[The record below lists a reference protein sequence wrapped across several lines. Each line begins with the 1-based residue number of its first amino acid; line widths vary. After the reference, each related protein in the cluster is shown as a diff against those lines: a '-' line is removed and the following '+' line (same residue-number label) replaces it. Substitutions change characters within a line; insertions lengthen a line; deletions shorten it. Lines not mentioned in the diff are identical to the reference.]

1 MGCGRACNALIS
13 CIWLHEPAGIFV
25 SNHLG
30 PHLIDWWMLSAFS
43 TVMDCQASPKSFSRL
58 STHVVESMQLVFN
71 YRCIQLEAGN
81 RSCMI
86 CSVCKVHF
94 SVTYIIYLSVQCM
107 SGSWLLGTLSKR
119 VFETR
124 TATGS
129 ELFSL
134 SLCLHTTTFILLSI
148 FPSLEMVGIRI

>member
-107 SGSWLLGTLSKR
+107 SGSWLLKQHGGHVDSIR
-119 VFETR
+119 V
-124 TATGS
+124 
-129 ELFSL
+129 
-134 SLCLHTTTFILLSI
+134 LCPAIGNNPV
-148 FPSLEMVGIRI
+148 PSAVERDIWRRGLKLQLPRPWRQ